1 MSAISKLIQG
11 IEKGLLI
18 QALQSIPKM
27 VPDLRYH
34 QTSVNKDH
42 SMIGTVETLNG
53 DVGEDGKRCGE
64 VVLSLL
70 LPDEDE
76 LIKARTSLK
85 TSEYERAVE
94 AHE

>member
-1 MSAISKLIQG
+1 
-11 IEKGLLI
+11 
-18 QALQSIPKM
+18 
-27 VPDLRYH
+27 
-34 QTSVNKDH
+34 
-42 SMIGTVETLNG
+42 MIGTVETLNG
-53 DVGEDGKRCGE
+53 DVGEDEKRCGE

-94 AHE
+94 AHEQGRIFAKVQGHLNRGLRISRIDNPEGFALVEDDVGKGPLL

>member
-1 MSAISKLIQG
+1 
-11 IEKGLLI
+11 
-18 QALQSIPKM
+18 
-27 VPDLRYH
+27 
-34 QTSVNKDH
+34 
-42 SMIGTVETLNG
+42 MIGTVETLNG